1 VIFHGSIAS
10 KRKSIRRSDTHM
22 LLTLSTHWRPA
33 QIEIQHA
40 SEDIAK
46 LPLEIISNIKES
58 FDCCVD
64 LNEVALIT
72 ENEKLWNAIKGL
84 KNKGIRVR
92 FVTGINEGNISSC
105 RQLMKCGEVFH
116 NDKVK
121 GNFQIADGI
130 NYLCYIMENESKD
143 SRKQQQEQQLF
154 HTETKSFVDIQQY
167 LFDNLCN
174 NATPAKEKIKEI
186 ERGIRNDISD
196 TINEPAEIRK
206 IVNNQLMSARDEIL
220 LLFSTAN
227 SFYRAKYG
235 GMLNLLR
242 QVPKDVI
249 IKVLIQAG
257 DDLEKDTIQEELR
270 QSHGQIR
277 VQYITK
283 PLQTKIVTVVVDQ
296 TTSVAIEINDD
307 TKKTFEEASGPAIY
321 SNSELTV
328 SSCMSI
334 FETLWIQSEFD
345 KQNKIKQAYFKM
357 FQGLQLKDESYVR
370 RWAFEQEKEK

>member
-1 VIFHGSIAS
+1 MGVFAS
-10 KRKSIRRSDTHM
+10 KRKSIRRSDTYM

-58 FDCCVD
+58 FDCCID

-130 NYLCYIMENESKD
+130 NYLCYIMENEGKD
-143 SRKQQQEQQLF
+143 SRKQLQEQQLF

-186 ERGIRNDISD
+186 ERGIRNDIAD

-227 SFYRAKYG
+227 SFYRAKYS

>member
-1 VIFHGSIAS
+1 MP
-10 KRKSIRRSDTHM
+10 TQW
-22 LLTLSTHWRPA
+22 LPA
-33 QIEIQHA
+33 QIEIQYDN
-40 SEDIAK
+40 EEIAK
-46 LPLEIISNIKES
+46 LPLEIISNIKET
-58 FDCCVD
+58 FDCCIEQ
-64 LNEVALIT
+64 NEMSLLT
-72 ENEKLWNAIKGL
+72 ENERLWNAIKDL

-92 FVTGINEGNISSC
+92 FVTGVNEGNISSC

-121 GNFQIADGI
+121 GNFQIADGV
-130 NYLCYIMENESKD
+130 NYLCCIMENEGKITE
-143 SRKQQQEQQLF
+143 RQQLF
-154 HTETKSFVDIQQY
+154 HTNTKSFVDIQQY

-174 NATPAKEKIKEI
+174 KAITAREKIKEI
-186 ERGIRNDISD
+186 EKGITTDFAD
-196 TINEPAEIRK
+196 TINEPTEIRK
-206 IVNNQLMSARDEIL
+206 IVNNQLLSARDEIL

-227 SFYRAKYG
+227 SFYRAKYA

-242 QVPKDVI
+242 QVPNDVT

-257 DDLEKDTIQEELR
+257 GDLEKDTIQEELR
-270 QSHGQIR
+270 QSHGKIR

-283 PLQTKIVTVVVDQ
+283 SLPTKIVTVVVDQ
-296 TTSVAIEINDD
+296 ATSVAIEINDD

-345 KQNKIKQAYFKM
+345 KQNKIKQAYFQM
-357 FQGLQLKDESYVR
+357 FKGLELKDESYSR
-370 RWAFEQEKEK
+370 RWSFEKEKQK